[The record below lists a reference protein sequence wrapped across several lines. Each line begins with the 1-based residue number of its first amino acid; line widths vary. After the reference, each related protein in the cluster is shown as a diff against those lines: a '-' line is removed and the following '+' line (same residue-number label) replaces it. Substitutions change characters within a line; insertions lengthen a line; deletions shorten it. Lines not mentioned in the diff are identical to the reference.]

1 MRRTYRIVIVVIIVL
16 LRFLLVNG
24 TLMQSA
30 DIQSYLTRKTVDFL
44 SQRYD
49 LDVSIGTMDVK
60 LPNRLVLKDICI
72 EGQEQDTI
80 LSADEVTGRISA
92 IKLRKKRLYLK
103 EISIVHPNINVQK
116 DSTGTFNFQFI
127 LDKFTS
133 DKDKKEKTGEPF
145 DVFCDEINLVQ
156 ADVKYQ
162 DAPWETSPGV
172 FNSSDVLINGFNIAV
187 RDFQMHGDTT
197 ELELDNLAF
206 QEKSGVGLKKMSG
219 VILLSDSLY
228 QISDLFLKSNHSMLY
243 ASLMEVALSG
253 EGFKDPWNNL
263 KLDIQLD
270 SSLLSAEDAVC
281 FMPDLKGLDQQVRLS
296 ADLIGTLSNLKINDF
311 NFAYGKNTRLETDL
325 RLNGLPDMANCFVFA
340 EVHQLSTSIRDV
352 ETIYFPP
359 FNKQQTFE
367 APPAL
372 KKVGAVNFEGT
383 LVGMFNDLVANGLFM
398 TNAGNIATDIAVQ
411 TNQTTGKIAIS
422 GDVDVMNVQ
431 IGTLLDKEELL
442 GAIDMEANLNGSID
456 STGRYNFAI
465 GSQIHKA
472 EVNNYPYS
480 NINIAG
486 RVTNTSFNGEL
497 SIDDPNLSFEFL
509 GGYEMEN
516 NVPVMDFRADLSA
529 DLYELHFDTIHSEA
543 GFLMIAN
550 LKGDGINT
558 TSGNLQFANMY
569 FKRDQDSVKIDKI
582 DINTGNLLGEQFVD
596 VKSDYFN
603 IEVEGQYDV
612 PDMITSLS
620 GLVYHYLPVLA
631 KKDKDWLAG
640 NPGHLSFKADFYG
653 LSDFTKFFMPQLRLD
668 DSIKL
673 NGNINANTD
682 KYEINCLADEIRFD
696 TITIKDFQMELLA
709 GKESVGLDLVF
720 SEIQNKENIF
730 LQGFD
735 LSTVT
740 MNDSVQLMMGFDNQD
755 SVQYAGDLKTTLLLK
770 ESLNDNIALNVHFYP
785 SDFVLRN
792 QDWKLNE
799 CRINIDSTE
808 ITVDNFK
815 LYNDKQKIRFIG
827 DVSSNP
833 DKDLRYYIEN
843 VDIAVINPLLE
854 SSGYQLKG
862 ELNSNGRLADVY
874 DKLDFRAFLELED
887 LYINKEEFGRIQV
900 NSNYDHLSNAIN
912 LDGISRYISF
922 RGMLNPTTDTIN
934 LTLNINNFG
943 LSVLKPYLVDAGLL
957 NVRGKLDGSIK
968 LLGKLSD
975 PDVRGALDFDRAG
988 LTYDLLMARFNLS
1001 DSIFVYKDSLV
1012 FKNFLIADE
1021 NGNPGVLKG
1030 KFTHENFKNIM
1041 YDFDI
1046 NLDNYHIMNTT
1057 ETDNSAYYGS
1067 AFATAQAN
1075 IHGGTEDI
1083 VIDISEAETEKNTVF
1098 VLPMTNSYEAD
1109 DNPYITFITDSVS
1122 QEDIKDLVP
1131 KSSFDVTFLLNI
1143 DVTPEAEARLVF
1155 DPKVGD
1161 MIRANCEGN
1170 LDIKVSPDADFSMKG
1185 ELEVK
1190 GGDYLFT
1197 LQNVINKRFVLQEGG
1212 VISWDGDPMEGKL
1225 DLEAVY
1231 KLKAPLYDLM
1241 VGVDTSDIY
1250 KKRTEINCVLAM
1262 SGMLN
1267 NPDIRFDIE
1276 VPNADEKAK
1285 TRLAS
1290 LTGDEINKQVLT
1302 LLVLNRFYTPD
1313 DMQMASSDSRG
1324 ANIAGVTSFEMLSN
1338 QISNWLSQISDD
1350 FDVGVNYSPGDQITS
1365 QELEV
1370 ALSTQLLNDR
1380 VLINGNVGVG
1390 EHENTTSDIVGD
1402 VEVQVKV
1409 NKSGNLRVKG
1419 FTRANTQ
1426 SQMQYDYGPY
1436 TQGVGLF
1443 YTESFSTFGSLLNR
1457 YLKSITLDK
1466 EEKEEHGNTN

>member
-1 MRRTYRIVIVVIIVL
+1 
-16 LRFLLVNG
+16 LR
-24 TLMQSA
+24 A
-30 DIQSYLTRKTVDFL
+30 
-44 SQRYD
+44 
-49 LDVSIGTMDVK
+49 
-60 LPNRLVLKDICI
+60 
-72 EGQEQDTI
+72 
-80 LSADEVTGRISA
+80 
-92 IKLRKKRLYLK
+92 
-103 EISIVHPNINVQK
+103 
-116 DSTGTFNFQFI
+116 
-127 LDKFTS
+127 
-133 DKDKKEKTGEPF
+133 
-145 DVFCDEINLVQ
+145 
-156 ADVKYQ
+156 
-162 DAPWETSPGV
+162 
-172 FNSSDVLINGFNIAV
+172 
-187 RDFQMHGDTT
+187 
-197 ELELDNLAF
+197 
-206 QEKSGVGLKKMSG
+206 
-219 VILLSDSLY
+219 
-228 QISDLFLKSNHSMLY
+228 
-243 ASLMEVALSG
+243 
-253 EGFKDPWNNL
+253 
-263 KLDIQLD
+263 
-270 SSLLSAEDAVC
+270 
-281 FMPDLKGLDQQVRLS
+281 DLKG
-296 ADLIGTLSNLKINDF
+296 TLYKLKISDF
-311 NFAYGKNTRLETDL
+311 NYAYGKNTRLKTDL

-340 EVHQLSTSIRDV
+340 EVHELSTSIRDA
-352 ETIYFPP
+352 ETIYLPP
-359 FNKQQTFE
+359 FYKQQTFE

-383 LVGMFNDLVANGLFM
+383 LVGVFNDLVANGLFM
-398 TNAGNIATDIAVQ
+398 TNAGNIATDIAVK
-411 TNQTTGKIAIS
+411 TNQTSGEIAVS

-431 IGTLLDKEELL
+431 VGTLFDKEKLL
-442 GAIDMEANLNGSID
+442 GVIDMEATLKGSID
-456 STGRYNFAI
+456 SIGKYDFAL
-465 GSQIHKA
+465 GSEIHKV
-472 EVNNYPYS
+472 EVNNYPYA
-480 NINIAG
+480 NIEIAG
-486 RVTNTSFNGEL
+486 RVTNSSFNGEL

-509 GGYEMEN
+509 GKYEMEN

-529 DLYELHFDTIHSEA
+529 NLYELHFDTIPSEA

-550 LKGDGINT
+550 FKGDGINT
-558 TSGNLQFANMY
+558 ANGNLQFANMY
-569 FKRDQDSVKIDKI
+569 FKRDKDSVSIAKI

-603 IEVEGQYDV
+603 IEVEGQYDI

-620 GLVYHYLPVLA
+620 GLMYHYLPVLA
-631 KKDKDWLAG
+631 KEDKDWLG
-640 NPGHLSFKADFYG
+640 TNPGYLSFKADFYQ
-653 LSDFTKFFMPQLRLD
+653 LSDVTGFFMPQLRLD
-668 DSIKL
+668 DSIRL
-673 NGNINANTD
+673 IGNINANTD
-682 KYEINCLADEIRFD
+682 TYEIKCLADEIRFD
-696 TITIKDFQMELLA
+696 TISIINFQMDLLA
-709 GKESVGLDLVF
+709 GKESVGLDLQF
-720 SEIQNKENIF
+720 SEIRNKGNEY

-735 LSTVT
+735 LSTTT
-740 MNDSVQLMMGFDNQD
+740 MHDSVQLMLSFDNQD
-755 SVQYAGDLKTTLLLK
+755 SVQYAGDLKTTLLLEK
-770 ESLNDNIALNVHFYP
+770 SLYENIALNVHTYP
-785 SDFVLRN
+785 SDFILKN
-792 QDWKLNE
+792 QEWKLNE
-799 CRINIDSTE
+799 CRINIDSSE
-808 ITVDNFK
+808 ITVDNLNF
-815 LYNDKQKIRFIG
+815 YNDKQKIRIIG
-827 DVSSNP
+827 DVSHDPN
-833 DKDLRYYIEN
+833 KDLRYYIEN

-854 SSGYQLKG
+854 NSGYQLKG

-887 LYINKEEFGRIQV
+887 LYVNKEEFGRLQV
-900 NSNYDHLSNAIN
+900 NSNYDHVSNAIK

-943 LSVLKPYLVDAGLL
+943 LSVLEPYLVDAGLL
-957 NVRGKLDGSIK
+957 KVRGKLDGSINV
-968 LLGKLSD
+968 LGKLSD

-988 LTYDLLMARFNLS
+988 LTYEMLMARFNLS

-1012 FKNFLIADE
+1012 FKNFIIADE
-1021 NGNPGVLKG
+1021 NGNPGVLTG
-1030 KFTHENFKNIM
+1030 KVSHENFKKIM

-1046 NLDNYHIMNTT
+1046 NLENYHIMNTT
-1057 ETDNSAYYGS
+1057 EADNSAYYGS
-1067 AFATAQAN
+1067 AFVTAQAN
-1075 IHGGTEDI
+1075 IHGSTKDI
-1083 VIDISEAETEKNTVF
+1083 VIDISEAETKKNTVF

-1122 QEDIKDLVP
+1122 KEDIKDLVP

-1143 DVTPEAEARLVF
+1143 DVTPEAETHLVF

-1161 MIRANCEGN
+1161 MIRAKCEGN
-1170 LDIKVSPDADFSMKG
+1170 LDIEVSPDTDFAMKG
-1185 ELEVK
+1185 ELKVK

-1212 VISWDGDPMEGKL
+1212 VISWDGDPLEGKL
-1225 DLEAVY
+1225 DIVAIY

-1250 KKRTEINCVLAM
+1250 KKRTDVHCVM
-1262 SGMLN
+1262 KMTGNLN

-1276 VPNADEKAK
+1276 VPNANEKAK

-1313 DMQMASSDSRG
+1313 DMQMAGADSRG
-1324 ANIAGVTSFEMLSN
+1324 TNIAGVTSFELLSN

-1443 YTESFSTFGSLLNR
+1443 YTESFSTFGKLLSR
-1457 YLKSITLDK
+1457 YLKSITPDK
-1466 EEKEEHGNTN
+1466 EEENPDENN

>member
-1 MRRTYRIVIVVIIVL
+1 MWLRRTYRVIVVVIIVL
-16 LRFLLVNG
+16 LRFLIVNG
-24 TLMQSA
+24 VLMQSA
-30 DIQSYLTRKTVDFL
+30 DYQSYLAGKAVTFL

-49 LDVSIGTMDVK
+49 LDVSIGSLNMK
-60 LPNRLVLKDICI
+60 LPNRLILDDICI
-72 EGQEQDTI
+72 KDQMQDTI
-80 LSADEVTGRISA
+80 LHADQVVGRVAA

-103 EISIVHPNINVQK
+103 EVSIVDPTINIEK
-116 DSTGTFNFQFI
+116 DTAGTFNFQFI
-127 LDKFTS
+127 LDKFSS
-133 DKDKKEKTGEPF
+133 DKEKKEKTAEPF
-145 DVFCDEINLVQ
+145 DIFCDEFSFKQ

-172 FNSSDVLINGFNIAV
+172 FNTSDILINGFDV
-187 RDFQMHGDTT
+187 CVLDFQMHGDTI

-206 QEKSGVGLKKMSG
+206 QEKSGVGIKKMSG

-228 QISDLFLKSNHSMLY
+228 QVSDFFLKSNHSMLY

-253 EGFKDPWNNL
+253 DGFQDPWNNL
-263 KLDIQLD
+263 NLNVRID
-270 SSLLSAEDAVC
+270 SSLLSAEDAVY
-281 FMPDLKGLDQQVRLS
+281 FMPDLKGLDQQVSLS
-296 ADLIGTLSNLKINDF
+296 ANLEGTLSNLKISDF
-311 NFAYGKNTRLETDL
+311 NFAYGNDTRLETDI
-325 RLNGLPDMANCFVFA
+325 RLNGLPDMENCFVFA
-340 EVHQLSTSIRDV
+340 EVHQLSSSIRDA
-352 ETIYFPP
+352 ETIFLPP
-359 FNKQQTFE
+359 FDKQQAFE

-383 LVGMFNDLVANGLFM
+383 LVGMVNDLVANGLFM
-398 TNAGNIATDIAVQ
+398 TNAGNIATDLALQ
-411 TNQTTGKIAIS
+411 TNQTTGKIVLS
-422 GDVDVMNVQ
+422 GKVDVLDVQ
-431 IGTLLDKEELL
+431 VGKLLDKEDLL
-442 GAIDMEANLNGSID
+442 GKINMDANLKGSID
-456 STGRYNFAI
+456 STGRYDFAL
-465 GSQIHKA
+465 GSKIHKA
-472 EVNNYPYS
+472 EINNYPYS
-480 NINIAG
+480 DIEIAG

-529 DLYELHFDTIHSEA
+529 DLYELHFDTIPSEA

-550 LKGDGINT
+550 FKGDGINT
-558 TSGNLQFANMY
+558 ANGNLQFANMY
-569 FKRDQDSVKIDKI
+569 FKRDKDSVNINKV
-582 DINTGNLLGEQFVD
+582 DINTGTLRGEQFVD
-596 VKSDYFN
+596 VDCDYFN
-603 IEVEGQYDV
+603 IEVKGQYDI

-620 GLVYHYLPVLA
+620 GLMYNYLPVLA
-631 KKDKDWLAG
+631 KEDKDWLPM
-640 NPGHLSFKADFYG
+640 NPGYLSFKADLYR

-668 DSIKL
+668 DSIKI

-682 KYEINCLADEIRFD
+682 KYEINCIADEIRFD
-696 TITIKDFQMELLA
+696 TISINDFQMDLLA
-709 GKESVGLDLVF
+709 GKESVGLDMQF
-720 SEIQNKENIF
+720 SEIRNKDNQY
-730 LQGFD
+730 LQGFN
-735 LSTVT
+735 LSSTT
-740 MNDSVQLMMGFDNQD
+740 MNDSVQMMLAFDNED
-755 SVQYAGDLKTTLLLK
+755 SLRYSGNLKTTLMMK
-770 ESLNDNIALNVHFYP
+770 KSLHNNIALTIQTYQ
-785 SDFVLRN
+785 SDFILKN
-792 QDWKLNE
+792 QEWELSEN
-799 CRINIDSTE
+799 RIEIDTSE
-808 ITVDNFK
+808 ISVDNF
-815 LYNDKQKIRFIG
+815 NFFNEKQEIRFVG
-827 DVSSNP
+827 DVSHDP

-843 VDIAVINPLLE
+843 VDISVLNPMLE
-854 SSGYQLKG
+854 NAGYQLKG
-862 ELNSNGRLADVY
+862 KLNSNGRLDDIY
-874 DKLDFRAFLELED
+874 DKLDFRAFLELQD
-887 LYINKEEFGRIQV
+887 LYINNEEFGRLQV
-900 NSNYDHLSNAIN
+900 NSNYDHVSNAIK
-912 LDGISRYISF
+912 LDGVSRYISF
-922 RGMLNPTTDTIN
+922 RGMLNPSTDTIN

-943 LSVLKPYLVDAGLL
+943 LSVLEPYLVDAGLL
-957 NVRGKLDGSIK
+957 KVRGNLDGNINVI
-968 LLGKLSD
+968 GKLSD
-975 PDVRGALDFDRAG
+975 PDIRGALNFDRAG
-988 LTYDLLMARFNLS
+988 LTYDMLMARFNLS
-1001 DSIFVYKDSLV
+1001 DSIYVYKDSLV

-1021 NGNPGVLKG
+1021 HGNPGVLKG
-1030 KFTHENFKNIM
+1030 KLTHENFKNIR
-1041 YDFDI
+1041 YNFDI
-1046 NLDNYHIMNTT
+1046 SLENYHIMNTT
-1057 ETDNSAYYGS
+1057 EADNPVYYGS
-1067 AFATAQAN
+1067 AFATARAN
-1075 IHGGTEDI
+1075 IHGSTEDI

-1098 VLPMTNSYEAD
+1098 VLPMTDSYEAD
-1109 DNPYITFITDSVS
+1109 DNPWITFITDSVS
-1122 QEDIKDLVP
+1122 EENIEELV
-1131 KSSFDVTFLLNI
+1131 SQTGFDVTFLLNI

-1161 MIRANCEGN
+1161 MIRANCDGN
-1170 LDIKVSPDADFSMKG
+1170 LDIEVSPDTDFAMKG

-1197 LQNVINKRFVLQEGG
+1197 LQNVINKRFMLQDGG
-1212 VISWDGDPMEGKL
+1212 TISWDGDPMEGKL

-1241 VGVDTSDIY
+1241 VGVDTSGIY
-1250 KKRTEINCVLAM
+1250 KKRTEVKCVLAM

-1313 DMQMASSDSRG
+1313 DMQMAGAESRG

-1338 QISNWLSQISDD
+1338 QLSNWLSQISDD
-1350 FDVGVNYSPGDQITS
+1350 FDIGVNYSPGDEITS

-1457 YLKSITLDK
+1457 YLNSITPKK
-1466 EEKEEHGNTN
+1466 EEENPENN

>member
-1 MRRTYRIVIVVIIVL
+1 MKRTYRIVIVLIAVL
-16 LRFLLVNG
+16 LRFLLVTG
-24 TLMQSA
+24 VLLQSA
-30 DIQSYLTRKTVDFL
+30 DFQSYLSRKAMSFF
-44 SQRYD
+44 SQRYE

-60 LPNRLVLKDICI
+60 LPNRLRLKDICI
-72 EGQEQDTI
+72 KGQEQDTI
-80 LSADEVTGRISA
+80 LSADEVIGRISA

-103 EISIVHPNINVQK
+103 EISIVNPNINVEK

-127 LDKFTS
+127 LDKFSS
-133 DKDKKEKTGEPF
+133 DKEKKEKTGEPF
-145 DVFCDEINLVQ
+145 DIFCDEINLIQ

-162 DAPWETSPGV
+162 DAPWETSPGT
-172 FNSSDVLINGFNIAV
+172 FNSSDVLVNGFDISICN
-187 RDFQMHGDTT
+187 FQMHGDTT
-197 ELELDNLAF
+197 ELELENLAF

-228 QISDLFLKSNHSMLY
+228 RVSDLFLKSNHSMLY

-263 KLDIQLD
+263 NLDIQLD
-270 SSLLSAEDAVC
+270 SSLLSVEDAVY
-281 FMPDLKGLDQQVRLS
+281 FMPDLKGLDQQVSLS
-296 ADLIGTLSNLKINDF
+296 ADLKGTLSNLKIKDF
-311 NFAYGKNTRLETDL
+311 NFAYGNDTRLETDL

-340 EVHQLSTSIRDV
+340 EVHQLSTSIRDA
-352 ETIYFPP
+352 ETIYLPP

-367 APPAL
+367 APAAL

-422 GDVDVMNVQ
+422 GDVNVKNVQ
-431 IGTLLDKEELL
+431 IGTLLDKEWL
-442 GAIDMEANLNGSID
+442 GAIDMKANLNGSID
-456 STGRYNFAI
+456 STGQYNFAL

-472 EVNNYPYS
+472 DVINYPYS
-480 NINIAG
+480 NIDIAG

-509 GGYEMEN
+509 GCYKMEN
-516 NVPVMDFRADLSA
+516 NVPVMDFRADLYA
-529 DLYELHFDTIHSEA
+529 DLYELHFDTIPSKA

-550 LKGDGINT
+550 FKGNGINT
-558 TSGNLQFANMY
+558 ANGNLQFANMY
-569 FKRDQDSVKIDKI
+569 FKRGQDSVNIKNI

-603 IEVEGQYDV
+603 IEVEGQYDI
-612 PDMITSLS
+612 PDMITSLL
-620 GLVYHYLPVLA
+620 GLIYNYLPVLA
-631 KKDKDWLAG
+631 KEDKDWLAM
-640 NPGHLSFKADFYG
+640 NPGGLSFKANFYQ
-653 LSDFTKFFMPQLRLD
+653 LSDFTRFFMPELILD

-673 NGNINANTD
+673 IGNINANTD
-682 KYEINCLADEIRFD
+682 KYEIKCLADEIRFD
-696 TITIKDFQMELLA
+696 TISINDFQMDLLA
-709 GKESVGLDLVF
+709 GKESVGLNVQF
-720 SEIQNKENIF
+720 SEIRNKENKF
-730 LQGFD
+730 LQGVD
-735 LSTVT
+735 LSTTT
-740 MNDSVQLMMGFDNQD
+740 MHDSVQLMLSFDNHE
-755 SVQYAGDLKTTLLLK
+755 SVQYAGNLKMTLLLQK
-770 ESLNDNIALNVHFYP
+770 SLYENIALDFHVYP
-785 SDFVLRN
+785 SDFILKN
-792 QDWKLNE
+792 QDWQLNE
-799 CRINIDSTE
+799 CRINVDSTE
-808 ITVDNFK
+808 ITVDNFNFH
-815 LYNDKQKIRFIG
+815 NDEQKIRFIG
-827 DVSSNP
+827 DVSNDP

-843 VDIAVINPLLE
+843 LDIAIINPLLE
-854 SSGYQLKG
+854 NSGFQLKG
-862 ELNSNGRLADVY
+862 KLNSNGRLADVY
-874 DKLDFRAFLELED
+874 NKLDFRAFLELKN
-887 LYINKEEFGRIQV
+887 LYINNEEFGRLQV
-900 NSNYDHLSNAIN
+900 NSNYDHLSNAIK
-912 LDGISRYISF
+912 LDGISRYLSF

-943 LSVLKPYLVDAGLL
+943 LSVLEPYLVDAGLL
-957 NVRGKLDGSIK
+957 KLSGKLDGSINVC
-968 LLGKLSD
+968 GKLSD

-988 LTYDLLMARFNLS
+988 LTYDFLMARFNLS

-1012 FKNFLIADE
+1012 LENFFITDE
-1021 NGNPGVLKG
+1021 KGNPGVLKG
-1030 KFTHENFKNIM
+1030 KFTHENFKNIK

-1057 ETDNSAYYGS
+1057 EADNPAYYGS
-1067 AFATAQAN
+1067 AFASAKAN
-1075 IHGGTEDI
+1075 IHGNTEDI
-1083 VIDISEAETEKNTVF
+1083 VIDVSEAKTEKNTVF

-1122 QEDIKDLVP
+1122 QEDIIDLVP
-1131 KSSFDVTFLLNI
+1131 KSSFDVIFLLNL

-1161 MIRANCEGN
+1161 MIRANGEGN
-1170 LDIKVSPDADFSMKG
+1170 LNIEVYPDRDFSMKG
-1185 ELEVK
+1185 EFEVK

-1197 LQNVINKRFVLQEGG
+1197 LQNMINKRFVLQEGG
-1212 VISWDGDPMEGKL
+1212 VISWDGDPLEGKL
-1225 DLEAVY
+1225 DIKAVY

-1250 KKRTEINCVLAM
+1250 KRRTEVNCVLAL
-1262 SGMLN
+1262 SGILN

-1313 DMQMASSDSRG
+1313 DMQMAGSDSRG

-1350 FDVGVNYSPGDQITS
+1350 FDVGVNYSPGDEITS

-1390 EHENTTSDIVGD
+1390 EHQNTTSNIVGD
-1402 VEVQVKV
+1402 VEVQLKV

-1436 TQGVGLF
+1436 TQGLGLF
-1443 YTESFSTFGSLLNR
+1443 YTESFSTVRSLLNR
-1457 YLKSITLDK
+1457 YWKSIIPKK
-1466 EEKEEHGNTN
+1466 EEEKPDKSN